1 MAFTIIFGEYWV
13 ACRQPQSNR
22 LETLLSSA
30 IRLIASPKSGAIGK

>member
-22 LETLLSSA
+22 LETL
-30 IRLIASPKSGAIGK
+30 